1 MLDYIIRF
9 IVTILIIT
17 GIAFLIPTLAIF
29 FLQVAIT
36 ACVFFVIVFILSL
49 FYKGDKDESIHTE

>member
-9 IVTILIIT
+9 IVAVLIII
-17 GIAFLIPTLAIF
+17 GIAFLIPTLVIF

>member
-17 GIAFLIPTLAIF
+17 GIAFLIPTLVIF

-49 FYKGDKDESIHTE
+49 FYKGGKDESIHTE